1 MTKQPLGEVFGFPI
15 GNDSADANRYR
26 TLKLCPYHN
35 IVPNCT
41 KDKASDPLGVC
52 SIIDSNDLIITCPI
66 RFREDWIIAED
77 AAGFF
82 FPTGM
87 SWTSLTEVRLKDEAG
102 GSAGN
107 IDVVLVAYDDRG
119 RVIDFGALEV
129 QAVYISG
136 NVRNPFDFFMGS
148 PSQNATFDW
157 GSEKSYPRA
166 DFLSSSRKR
175 LAPQL
180 IYKGGILHDWNK
192 KTAVALDRCFFETL
206 PRFEEV
212 DPSEAEMAW
221 LVYDLILDPTSN
233 RYRLTRHKAVYT
245 KFVESLRKITEA
257 KAGKMADFVRVLQT
271 KLDTKLIAPNNNTIG
286 GFQ

>member
-66 RFREDWIIAED
+66 RFREDWIIAE
-77 AAGFF
+77 
-82 FPTGM
+82 
-87 SWTSLTEVRLKDEAG
+87 
-102 GSAGN
+102 
-107 IDVVLVAYDDRG
+107 
-119 RVIDFGALEV
+119 
-129 QAVYISG
+129 
-136 NVRNPFDFFMGS
+136 
-148 PSQNATFDW
+148 
-157 GSEKSYPRA
+157 
-166 DFLSSSRKR
+166 